1 MSKKELIEKTIHTLE
16 KLPNE
21 KIAEVSD
28 FADSILQKN
37 EDNVLLQGIAQLT
50 AQSKSYEFLEDDEE
64 LYTLNDIK
72 ETYNDKG

>member
-1 MSKKELIEKTIHTLE
+1 MSKKELIEKTINTLE
-16 KLPNE
+16 KLPEE
-21 KIAEVSD
+21 KIIEVSD

-37 EDNVLLQGIAQLT
+37 GDTQLLQDIAQLT
-50 AQSKSYEFLEDDEE
+50 TQSKSYEFLANEEE